1 MLEVT
6 KEINGSRY
14 TFVVKDEEELA
25 KRVKLIEDRPK
36 VEVEEEE
43 DGSNNN

>member
-6 KEINGSRY
+6 KIINGSRY

-25 KRVKLIEDRPK
+25 KRIKLIEDMPQ
-36 VEVEEEE
+36 EVEE

>member
-25 KRVKLIEDRPK
+25 KRIKLIEDMPQ
-36 VEVEEEE
+36 VEEEVE
-43 DGSNNN
+43 DGDNNN

>member
-14 TFVVKDEEELA
+14 TFVVKDDEELA
-25 KRVKLIEDRPK
+25 KRIKLIEEIPQ
-36 VEVEEEE
+36 EVEE

>member
-6 KEINGSRY
+6 KEINGSKY

-25 KRVKLIEDRPK
+25 KRVKLIEDKPQ

>member
-6 KEINGSRY
+6 KEINGSKY

-25 KRVKLIEDRPK
+25 KRIKLIKDKPK
-36 VEVEEEE
+36 VEVEVEE

>member
-25 KRVKLIEDRPK
+25 KRIKLIEDMPQE
-36 VEVEEEE
+36 VEV

>member
-14 TFVVKDEEELA
+14 TFIVKDEEELA
-25 KRVKLIEDRPK
+25 KRVKLIEDIPQ
-36 VEVEEEE
+36 EVEE

>member
-25 KRVKLIEDRPK
+25 KRVKLIEDRPQ
-36 VEVEEEE
+36 EVEE